1 MADKVAWRAARV
13 AFDAHKRLYRL
24 TGGLIGHHVGPL
36 PILLLD
42 HVGRKSGK
50 KRTTPLLYVKDGENL
65 AVIASKGGAPKHP
78 AWYLN
83 LVANPDTEVQVGRR
97 RIPVHARTATG
108 AIRKRLW
115 DKAVDTYGGYEGYQR
130 RTAREI
136 PVVVLEPR

>member
-1 MADKVAWRAARV
+1 MNLQWRAAQV
-13 AFDAHKRLYRL
+13 AFDLHTQLYRL
-24 TGGLIGHHVGPL
+24 TGGLIGHHIGPL

-50 KRTTPLLYVKDGENL
+50 KRTTPLLYVKDGDNL
-65 AVIASKGGAPKHP
+65 AIIASKGGSPSHP
-78 AWYLN
+78 AWFLN
-83 LVANPDTEVQVGRR
+83 LQANPDTVVQVGRR
-97 RIPVHARTATG
+97 RIPVHAREATG

-130 RTAREI
+130 RTHREI